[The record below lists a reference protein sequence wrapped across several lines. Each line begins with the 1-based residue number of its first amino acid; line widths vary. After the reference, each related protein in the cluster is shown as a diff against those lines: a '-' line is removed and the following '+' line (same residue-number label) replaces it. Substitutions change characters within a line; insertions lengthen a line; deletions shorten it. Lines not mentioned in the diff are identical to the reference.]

1 MKRIETKRPSV
12 LGTPSRHFNQNQSVA
27 NFTPLID
34 SEIMSKAEIRGAQD
48 GFPYLRDII
57 LVLFAL
63 YGNGTVSPRLGRA
76 LPGMIDAWVKREP
89 PQARRRVIVKRN
101 FKLRGDAYEKALRR
115 WRVEAPEEAHTA
127 TAMFAFLL
135 ESYGD
140 GELELALRQGS
151 GEGNAAFSDDSKT
164 PRKAANKKAP
174 SKNDKGGA

>member
-12 LGTPSRHFNQNQSVA
+12 LGTPSRRFNSDQSVA

-34 SEIMSKAEIRGAQD
+34 SEIMSKAEIRGAKD

-89 PQARRRVIVKRN
+89 PQTQRRVIVKRN
-101 FKLRGDAYEKALRR
+101 FKLRRDTYEKALKR
-115 WRVEAPEEAHTA
+115 WRIEAPEEAHTA

-140 GELELALRQGS
+140 GELEFALRQGN
-151 GEGNAAFSDDSKT
+151 GEGNTDFADSKAA
-164 PRKAANKKAP
+164 RKATNKKTTNR
-174 SKNDKGGA
+174 SSKGGA